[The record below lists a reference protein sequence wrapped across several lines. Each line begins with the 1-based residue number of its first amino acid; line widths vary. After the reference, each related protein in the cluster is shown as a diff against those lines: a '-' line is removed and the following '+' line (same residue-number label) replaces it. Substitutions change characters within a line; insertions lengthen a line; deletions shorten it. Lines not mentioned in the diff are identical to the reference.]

1 MRTQPTTPGDYLVK
15 TTTDKKFNKAKHI
28 YSIAGQLTDAT
39 GVLEDL
45 CSAVCD
51 RDYSRSNLLQ
61 DVAFVKKFVIP
72 LLKDSINMITKA
84 AGILSP
90 IAGVKYVHERNENK
104 RKREIAMSKNS
115 LYSMQKEMIVR
126 HVTEGKNNNKHV
138 VDTPQAKRQR
148 RATACVSRKSRGE
161 ESRSC

>member
-1 MRTQPTTPGDYLVK
+1 MVFFGGGFKDECNLDHNSNTQQSTMYTQPITPGDYLVR
-15 TTTDKKFNKAKHI
+15 TITDKKFNKAVHI
-28 YSIAGQLTDAT
+28 YSIAGLLTDAT

-45 CSAVCD
+45 CSAVSD
-51 RDYSRSNLLQ
+51 RDYSRLKLLQ

-104 RKREIAMSKNS
+104 RK
-115 LYSMQKEMIVR
+115 
-126 HVTEGKNNNKHV
+126 
-138 VDTPQAKRQR
+138 
-148 RATACVSRKSRGE
+148 
-161 ESRSC
+161 